1 MFEHLLT
8 EEQKMMRD
16 AAREYAV
23 KRIYPN
29 AEHWDKEGKVPD
41 EVLKELGELGYLGL
55 TIAESYGGME
65 VDTLSYLLVVEELSR
80 ACAGLGIMVSV
91 QNTLCATAISLFG
104 SDEQKQKY
112 LPRLAAGEIGAYA
125 LTEPDAGTDATAIH
139 LNAKVDGDDY
149 VLNGSKMFVT
159 NAGLAKLFI
168 VFCSTDP
175 EKGSHGLSALVV
187 EAGTPGFEIGKAE
200 EKMGIK
206 ASDTRALSFDDA
218 RVPVANRLGEEG
230 SGIKIALTI
239 LDHGRMGVAAQAIG
253 IGEAAFAEARK
264 YSKERHQFGHP
275 IADFQAIAFKLADMR
290 VKLDASRMM
299 LDRAVRISMSGKRF
313 SMEASE
319 AKLFASESANWVANE
334 AVQIHGGYGYI
345 KEYPVERYFRDA
357 RITELYEGTS
367 EAQRIVISRA
377 ILKDD

>member
-1 MFEHLLT
+1 M
-8 EEQKMMRD
+8 
-16 AAREYAV
+16 
-23 KRIYPN
+23 
-29 AEHWDKEGKVPD
+29 
-41 EVLKELGELGYLGL
+41 
-55 TIAESYGGME
+55 TIPEAYGGME
-65 VDTLSYLLVVEELSR
+65 IDSLAYLLVVEEFSR

-91 QNTLCATAISLFG
+91 QNTLCATALTLFG
-104 SDEQKQKY
+104 SDEQKQTY
-112 LPRLAAGEIGAYA
+112 LPRLAGGEIGAYA
-125 LTEPDAGTDATAIH
+125 LTEPHAGTDATSIH
-139 LNAKVDGDDY
+139 LTAKKDGDDY
-149 VLNGSKMFVT
+149 ILNGSKAFVT

-168 VFCSTDP
+168 VFVSTDP

-187 EAGTPGFEIGKAE
+187 EAGTEGFEIGKAE
-200 EKMGIK
+200 DKMGIK
-206 ASDTRALSFDDA
+206 TSDTRGLSFDGA

-230 SGIKIALTI
+230 DGIKIALTI

-264 YSKERHQFGHP
+264 YSKEREQFGHP

-290 VKLDASRMM
+290 VKLDASRLM
-299 LDRAVRISMSGKRF
+299 LDRAVRVMASGKRF
-313 SMEASE
+313 SQEASE
-319 AKLFASESANWVANE
+319 AKLFASESANWVANQ

-377 ILKDD
+377 ILKDS

>member
-1 MFEHLLT
+1 MFDHLLT

-16 AAREYAV
+16 AAREYAT

-29 AEHWDKEGKVPD
+29 AEHWDKDGKVPD
-41 EVLKELGELGYLGL
+41 EVVKELGELGYLGL
-55 TIAESYGGME
+55 TIPESYGGME

-104 SDEQKQKY
+104 SEEQKQKY

-125 LTEPDAGTDATAIH
+125 LTEPDAGTDATSIH
-139 LNAKVDGDDY
+139 LNAKKDGDDY
-149 VLNGSKMFVT
+149 LLSGSKAFVT
-159 NAGLAKLFI
+159 NAGLAKIFI
-168 VFCSTDP
+168 VFCATDP
-175 EKGSHGLSALVV
+175 EKGSRGLSALVV
-187 EAGTPGFEIGKAE
+187 EAGTPGLEIGKPE
-200 EKMGIK
+200 DKMGIK
-206 ASDTRALSFDDA
+206 ASDTRGLSFDDA

-230 SGIKIALTI
+230 SGIKVALTI

-253 IGEAAFAEARK
+253 IGEAAFAEACK

-299 LDRAVRISMSGKRF
+299 LDRAVRISMAGRRF

-319 AKLFASESANWVANE
+319 AKLFASESANWVVNE